1 MRFARDFKRISRQ
14 LEAAIEQGKN
24 STDDFEEDYAGVA
37 ADFQAYINQQQGTV
51 SMGLLKRLWNDL
63 DTALQRW
70 QQEMQA
76 NDFQPV
82 ATYLYW

>member
-1 MRFARDFKRISRQ
+1 LRFARDFKRISRQ
-14 LEAAIEQGKN
+14 LEDAIEQGKN
-24 STDDFEEDYAGVA
+24 STDDFEEDYTGVA
-37 ADFQAYINQQQGTV
+37 ADFQAYINQQQGTE
-51 SMGLLKRLWNDL
+51 SMGLLKRLWNEL
-63 DTALQRW
+63 DTAFQRW

>member
-14 LEAAIEQGKN
+14 LEDAIEQGNN

-37 ADFQAYINQQQGTV
+37 ADFQAYINQQQGTE

-63 DTALQRW
+63 DTAFQRW
-70 QQEMQA
+70 QQEMQVI
-76 NDFQPV
+76 DFQPV

>member
-1 MRFARDFKRISRQ
+1 LRFARDFKRISQQ
-14 LEAAIEQGKN
+14 LEDAIEQGKN

-63 DTALQRW
+63 AKTPEAARRPERRRW
-70 QQEMQA
+70 
-76 NDFQPV
+76 DG
-82 ATYLYW
+82 

>member
-14 LEAAIEQGKN
+14 LEAAIEQRDN

-37 ADFQAYINQQQGTV
+37 ADFQAYINQQQGSE

-63 DTALQRW
+63 DTAFQCW

-76 NDFQPV
+76 IDFQPV